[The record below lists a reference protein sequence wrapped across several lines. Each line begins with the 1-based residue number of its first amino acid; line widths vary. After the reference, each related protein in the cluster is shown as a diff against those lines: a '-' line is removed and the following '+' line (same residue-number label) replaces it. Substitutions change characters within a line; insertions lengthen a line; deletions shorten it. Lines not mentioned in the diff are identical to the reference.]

1 MSDKPKLDKCSFT
14 FTQEGNTNGSTD
26 EYEDLTILC
35 ESPLGIDN
43 DKDCYY
49 VLKTE
54 TGWSMDNVNEL
65 QELFNRI
72 NKTINER

>member
-72 NKTINER
+72 DKTINER

>member
-43 DKDCYY
+43 DEDCYY

-72 NKTINER
+72 DKIINER